1 MTTPAAPSYL
11 LDTSIVI
18 PTIRMGELGRYLEAT
33 FSLSTVQPP
42 PIISVITE
50 GETRAFMLK
59 RGWGPG
65 RVSAVNV
72 LLGRLVILPIP
83 YVGLVDAYARIDAHC
98 EKNGLA
104 LGKNDLWI
112 AATAHITGATLMTS
126 DGDFDPLEGVF
137 LRRLWVDPS
146 SRL

>member
-1 MTTPAAPSYL
+1 MRTSAGPIYL
-11 LDTSIVI
+11 LDTSIVL
-18 PTIRMGELGRYLEAT
+18 PTIRMGELGRYIEAT
-33 FSLSTVQPP
+33 YALGSVQPVP
-42 PIISVITE
+42 LISVITE

-59 RGWGPG
+59 RGWGPA
-65 RVSAVNV
+65 RVNAVNV

-83 YVGLVDAYARIDAHC
+83 YVGLVDAYAHIDAHC
-98 EKNGLA
+98 ERNGLA

-112 AATAHITGATLMTS
+112 AATAHVTGATLLTS
-126 DGDFDPLEGVF
+126 DADFDPLDGVF